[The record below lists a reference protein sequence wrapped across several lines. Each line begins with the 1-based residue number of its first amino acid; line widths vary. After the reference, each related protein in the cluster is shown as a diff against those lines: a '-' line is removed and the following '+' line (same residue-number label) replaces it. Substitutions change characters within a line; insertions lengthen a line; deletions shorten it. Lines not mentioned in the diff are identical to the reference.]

1 MKRALEIAAGLLI
14 AGATLWG
21 VGVALAE
28 SRATF
33 LEYCT
38 SRDVLQPDG
47 NIRMTEALDRYQD
60 LRDGRYLRFVRS
72 FFTGDTWPP
81 LRPTLALALFL
92 VFQPD
97 AVLDASVSLVFYALL
112 FPSLAFIAVRMS
124 RSWIGGAGLFAFI
137 AALLVHAR
145 EFAAYANASMLET
158 QGMFFLVWTIYF
170 LAEMLRECYAE
181 RAPSADESD
190 RRVSRPVFAGLLAS
204 FLGLTF
210 TKYPYVIMLFLA
222 LAAYEALRDPRGL
235 TRLVTTL
242 LDQHYRGWRRA
253 ALAVV
258 ALAFVSI
265 LVAGKLGYAGLN
277 SKSVKY
283 GIWFFS
289 AVIFVD
295 LAVFAF
301 RRRALALSAA
311 PAALRY
317 IYLCGILPAFAWIL
331 SHPDRFSSIIG
342 GQFWLP
348 PAGMDVSLL
357 FRKTFFETLFLHV
370 FIPPAL
376 FAGLLAAGGA
386 ALIALAYFAGRAT
399 RAPQSG
405 APLAAD
411 GTRPVARL
419 VQRLEPVFR
428 FVEGPLAGFRLP
440 AFFALAIVW
449 LQFFAQELFSPNKQ
463 DRHIYHLLPALG
475 LYSGLALMAALA
487 AAPPHFRRVAS
498 AARPA
503 GMAVS
508 LAGLAC
514 LGCAVFSAV
523 RSGGVFSAGYSDFR
537 VREFCFTGRAPELFE
552 PARWAA
558 AQLAA
563 DRRTVLINAMNTAP
577 FELNQREQTTEL
589 DLLLRMRAIAAGGAV
604 RNDNRHVWKSWSE
617 FDRLVTLTPTCPDAA
632 GRAQIGARA
641 AALGVRLGEPLR
653 ELPHPGG
660 RLCLLEYSLSAAD
673 AAP

>member
-1 MKRALEIAAGLLI
+1 MKRALEIGAGLLI

-21 VGVALAE
+21 VGDALAQ

-112 FPSLAFIAVRMS
+112 FPSLAFIAVRLA
-124 RSWIGGAGLFAFI
+124 RSWIGGAGLFALI
-137 AALLVHAR
+137 AALLVHSR

-158 QGMFFLVWTIYF
+158 QGMFFLLWTIYF
-170 LAEMLRECYAE
+170 LAEMLRECYGA
-181 RAPSADESD
+181 RPPSVDESD
-190 RRVSRPVFAGLLAS
+190 RRVSRLVFAGLLAS

-210 TKYPYVIMLFLA
+210 TKYPYAIMLFLA

-265 LVAGKLGYAGLN
+265 LAAGKLGYAGLN

-357 FRKTFFETLFLHV
+357 FRKTFFETLFFHV

-386 ALIALAYFAGRAT
+386 ALLVLAIFAARALSPGVSRGEEE
-399 RAPQSG
+399 RP
-405 APLAAD
+405 
-411 GTRPVARL
+411 GTRL
-419 VQRLEPVFR
+419 LQLLEPAFR
-428 FVEGPLAGFRLP
+428 LAEGPLAGFRSP

-475 LYSGLALMAALA
+475 LYSGLAVFAALA
-487 AAPPHFRRVAS
+487 ALRERRGNAAAVAPGGIGA
-498 AARPA
+498 
-503 GMAVS
+503 S

-514 LGCAVFSAV
+514 LGLAVFAAV
-523 RSGGVFSAGYSDFR
+523 RPGGVFSAGYSDFG
-537 VREFCFTGRAPELFE
+537 VREFCFTGRAPEFFE

-558 AQLAA
+558 AQLPA

-577 FELNQREQTTEL
+577 FELHQREQTTEL
-589 DLLLRMRAIAAGGAV
+589 DLLLRMRALAGGGAV
-604 RNDNRHVWKSWSE
+604 RNDNRHVWRNWSE
-617 FDRLVTLTPTCPDAA
+617 FDRLLAITPACLDES
-632 GRAQIGARA
+632 GRAQIRARA
-641 AALGVRLGEPLR
+641 AAVGVRLGEPLR
-653 ELPHPGG
+653 ELRHPGG
-660 RLCLLEYSLSAAD
+660 RLCLLEYSL
-673 AAP
+673 

>member
-14 AGATLWG
+14 TSAALWSAGL
-21 VGVALAE
+21 ALAE

-60 LRDGRYLRFVRS
+60 LRDGKYRRFVAS

-81 LRPTLALALFL
+81 LRPTLALTLFL
-92 VFQPD
+92 FFQPD
-97 AVLDASVSLVFYALL
+97 AVLDASVSLIFYALL
-112 FPSLAFIAVRMS
+112 FPSLAFIAVRLS
-124 RSWIGGAGLFAFI
+124 GSWIGGAGLFALV
-137 AALLVHAR
+137 AALLVHSR

-158 QGMFFLVWTIYF
+158 QGMFFLLWSIYF
-170 LAEMLRECYAE
+170 LAELLRECYVE
-181 RAPSADESD
+181 RPPSGDESD
-190 RRVSRPVFAGLLAS
+190 RSVSRTVFYGLLLS
-204 FLGLTF
+204 LLGLTF

-235 TRLVTTL
+235 ARLATTL

-253 ALAVV
+253 ALAIV
-258 ALAFVSI
+258 AAAFVAI

-289 AVIFVD
+289 VVIFAD

-311 PAALRY
+311 PASLRY
-317 IYLCGILPAFAWIL
+317 IYLCGILPACAWIL

-357 FRKTFFETLFLHV
+357 FRKTFFETLFQHV
-370 FIPPAL
+370 FVPPAL

-386 ALIALAYFAGRAT
+386 ALVALVALALA
-399 RAPQSG
+399 APGSPAPAAARSG
-405 APLAAD
+405 A
-411 GTRPVARL
+411 RV
-419 VQRLEPVFR
+419 VQMLEPAFRFIESRLGVFR
-428 FVEGPLAGFRLP
+428 SP

-463 DRHIYHLLPALG
+463 DRHIYHMLPALG
-475 LYSGLALMAALA
+475 LFSGLAVFAALA
-487 AAPPHFRRVAS
+487 
-498 AARPA
+498 
-503 GMAVS
+503 S
-508 LAGLAC
+508 LASPSARLARLAAYLRPGGPAASLVGLVC
-514 LGCAVFSAV
+514 LALAAYSAW
-523 RSGGVFSAGYSDFR
+523 RPGGIFSGGYADFR
-537 VREFCFTGRAPELFE
+537 EREFCFTGREPEFFE

-558 AQLAA
+558 AELAA
-563 DRRTVLINAMNTAP
+563 ERRTLLINAMNSAP
-577 FELNQREQTTEL
+577 FELRQREQTTEL
-589 DLLLRMRAIAAGGAV
+589 DLLLRMRAIGAGGAV

-617 FDRLVTLTPTCPDAA
+617 FERLLAITPTCLDEP
-632 GRAQIGARA
+632 GRALIRTRA
-641 AALGVRLGEPLR
+641 AAVGVHLGEPLR
-653 ELPHPGG
+653 EVRHPGG
-660 RLCLLEYSLSAAD
+660 RMCLLEYSLAD
-673 AAP
+673 ASAPR